1 MQEEIR
7 ISQNNLLWKLFR
19 CLVEATTVPEEIYI
33 SVKNKVCVTE
43 EKE

>member
-7 ISQNNLLWKLFR
+7 VSQNNSLWKLFR
-19 CLVEATTVPEEIYI
+19 CLVEATTVPEEIYK
-33 SVKNKVCVTE
+33 SVQNKIHVTE